1 MSKAPSPTDSRGE
14 DRIERL
20 QHWTA
25 VLLSALLHLLLLLLA
40 MLLSPPITMSSPQGT
55 AGGSRMA
62 VDFIGDTPPQPTDV
76 PPAVTPAPRKP
87 AAKPRAASR
96 VQSTLVTRADDP
108 VPYVVPDEVA
118 QDSAQ
123 APAAS
128 APTAPATPPRRPHI
142 WGQPPGMLPEETAPE
157 NAGLARS
164 PATGRGRGN
173 DASAA
178 VASLEVGGYQVYYDL
193 RAEARLRAWRDKGMT
208 EIFLL
213 LPGTRRY
220 MACPL
225 ETALRRESGPCRL
238 LEPDSPELA
247 AIGDAREVIDM
258 QRVYRQGEVV
268 WDGPGPYR

>member
-1 MSKAPSPTDSRGE
+1 MSKALNQADSGAE

-20 QHWTA
+20 QHWIA
-25 VLLSALLHLLLLLLA
+25 VLSSALLHLLFLLLA
-40 MLLSPPITMSSPQGT
+40 MLLSPPVTVAPPQG
-55 AGGSRMA
+55 ADAGSRMA

-76 PPAVTPAPRKP
+76 PLAVTPTPRKP
-87 AAKPRAASR
+87 AAKPRASAR
-96 VQSTLVTRADDP
+96 VRATPVTRADDP
-108 VPYVVPDEVA
+108 VPYVVPDETA

-123 APAAS
+123 APAATM
-128 APTAPATPPRRPHI
+128 PTAPTTPRRRPHT
-142 WGQPPGMLPEETAPE
+142 WGQPPGMLPEQAASE

-164 PATGRGRGN
+164 SATDRGRGN

-208 EIFLL
+208 EVFLL

-220 MACPL
+220 MVCPL

-268 WDGPGPYR
+268 WNGPGAYR

>member
-1 MSKAPSPTDSRGE
+1 MSKASSPADSGAE
-14 DRIERL
+14 ERIERL

-25 VLLSALLHLLLLLLA
+25 VLLSALLHLLFLLLA
-40 MLLSPPITMSSPQGT
+40 MLLSPPINMAPPQG
-55 AGGSRMA
+55 ADAGSRVA
-62 VDFIGDTPPQPTDV
+62 VDFIGDTPPQPTDA

-87 AAKPRAASR
+87 AKPRAASR
-96 VQSTLVTRADDP
+96 VQSTRVTRADDP
-108 VPYVVPDEVA
+108 VPYVVPDEAA

-128 APTAPATPPRRPHI
+128 VPTAPTTPPQRPHI
-142 WGQPPGMLPEETAPE
+142 WGQPPGMLAEEAAPE

-164 PATGRGRGN
+164 PATDRGRGN
-173 DASAA
+173 EASAA

-193 RAEARLRAWRDKGMT
+193 RAEPRLRAWRDQGMT
-208 EIFLL
+208 EIFLP
-213 LPGTRRY
+213 LPGTRGY
-220 MACPL
+220 MVCPL

-268 WDGPGPYR
+268 WSGPGPYR

>member
-1 MSKAPSPTDSRGE
+1 MSKAPSPADSRAE

-25 VLLSALLHLLLLLLA
+25 VLLSALLHLLFLLLA
-40 MLLSPPITMSSPQGT
+40 MMMSPPITMAPPQGA

-62 VDFIGDTPPQPTDV
+62 VDFIGDTPPQPSDA

-96 VQSTLVTRADDP
+96 VQSTRVPRADDP

-123 APAAS
+123 APATS
-128 APTAPATPPRRPHI
+128 APTAPPTPPRRPHI
-142 WGQPPGMLPEETAPE
+142 WGQPPGMLPEDLAPE

-164 PATGRGRGN
+164 PATDRGRGN
-173 DASAA
+173 EASAA

-193 RAEARLRAWRDKGMT
+193 RAEPRLRAWRDQGMT
-208 EIFLL
+208 EIFLP
-213 LPGTRRY
+213 LPGTRGY
-220 MACPL
+220 MVCPL

-238 LEPDSPELA
+238 LEPNSPELA
-247 AIGDAREVIDM
+247 AIGDARDVIDM
-258 QRVYRQGEVV
+258 QKVYRRGELV
-268 WDGPGPYR
+268 WSGPGPYR